1 MMNIKAQGFTLIELI
16 VVIVILG
23 ILAATA
29 APKFINLKPE
39 AETATLEAIKAS
51 LEGAAALVHGKSLIK
66 GNHKLAKQ
74 FTPPIVSVNI
84 GDGKGFFNDGELLVG
99 YGYPIGLWAEF
110 DRLVDIDPQYGVIPI
125 GTNFSTFIIYFNS
138 KVTPTSINDDCIVY
152 YIAPENEGEKP
163 LIKVNKC
170 V

>member
-1 MMNIKAQGFTLIELI
+1 MKTKGFTLIELI

-39 AETATLEAIKAS
+39 AETATLHAIKAS
-51 LEGAAALVHGKSLIK
+51 LEGASALVYGKSLIK
-66 GNHKLAKQ
+66 GNQNLAKK
-74 FTPPIVSVNI
+74 FTPPTVSVNI
-84 GDGKGFFNDGELLVG
+84 GDGAGLNSDGELLIG

-110 DRLVDIDPQYGVIPI
+110 DRIVDIDPQYSIKPI
-125 GTNFSTFIIYFNS
+125 GTNFSTFVIYFGD
-138 KVTPTSINDDCIVY
+138 KTVPTGIADDCIVY
-152 YIAPENEGEKP
+152 YIAPTAPGEKP
-163 LIKVNKC
+163 KIEVNSC